1 MCALTDMAKP
11 ADIIDRCRCV
21 AGLLVEM
28 LAQEGGDGTLALSP
42 RASHGLTLIL
52 MDLDQALAEANQRL

>member
-1 MCALTDMAKP
+1 MCSLTELATP

-28 LAQEGGDGTLALSP
+28 LAQESGDGTLTLSS
-42 RASHGLTLIL
+42 RANHGLTLIL
-52 MDLDQALAEANQRL
+52 MDLDQALAEADRCL